1 MINEGVRGFMI
12 NMENYNVDEIK
23 KEMESINKVKK
34 TRKVKNLEKNDENGK
49 EKDKKKEKKLKET
62 NKKNSKSKRAKKAE
76 LENDLFSESIFDS
89 NVLNESLEDLKDV
102 ELVMLAKKGNAKAIS
117 ILINKYKNFVRSR
130 SKSYFIVGADKEDII
145 QEGLIGL
152 FKAIRDYNP
161 DKKTSFRAFAELC
174 IMRQIITAIKTATRQ
189 KHLPLN
195 SYVSLN
201 KPIFEDNGERVM
213 ADVIASTRTCNP
225 EEIYIA
231 LELTKSIK
239 EKMKKYLSGLESS
252 VLAEYL
258 KGLSYYEVAKNIGKH
273 IKSVDNALQRIKR
286 KIQETIKEA
295 YGI

>member
-1 MINEGVRGFMI
+1 MINIEQYDI
-12 NMENYNVDEIK
+12 NQDEIK
-23 KEMESINKVKK
+23 KEMDNIQKK
-34 TRKVKNLEKNDENGK
+34 S
-49 EKDKKKEKKLKET
+49 KKARVAKKLKE
-62 NKKNSKSKRAKKAE
+62 NKNSKKGKIEEDKKSLE
-76 LENDLFSESIFDS
+76 LEKRTKTKLSKKNKKEEEGVFSGSIFDS
-89 NVLNESLEDLKDV
+89 GLLNQSLDELKDI
-102 ELVMLAKKGNAKAIS
+102 ELVMLAKKGNTKAIS

-130 SKSYFIVGADKEDII
+130 SKSYFIVGADKEDIV

-225 EEIYIA
+225 EEIYVA

-239 EKMKKYLSGLESS
+239 EKIKKYLSGLESK

>member
-1 MINEGVRGFMI
+1 MINIEQYDI
-12 NMENYNVDEIK
+12 NQDEIK
-23 KEMESINKVKK
+23 KEMDNIQKK
-34 TRKVKNLEKNDENGK
+34 S
-49 EKDKKKEKKLKET
+49 KKARVAKKLKE
-62 NKKNSKSKRAKKAE
+62 NKNSKKGKIEEDKKSLE
-76 LENDLFSESIFDS
+76 LEKRTKTKLSKKNKKEEEGVFSGSIFDS
-89 NVLNESLEDLKDV
+89 GLLNQSLDELKDI
-102 ELVMLAKKGNAKAIS
+102 ELVMLAKKGNTKAIS

-130 SKSYFIVGADKEDII
+130 SKSYFIVGADKEDIV

-225 EEIYIA
+225 EEIYVA

-239 EKMKKYLSGLESS
+239 EKMKKYLSGLESK

>member
-1 MINEGVRGFMI
+1 MINIEQYDI
-12 NMENYNVDEIK
+12 NQDEIK
-23 KEMESINKVKK
+23 KEMDNIQKK
-34 TRKVKNLEKNDENGK
+34 S
-49 EKDKKKEKKLKET
+49 KKARVAKKLKE
-62 NKKNSKSKRAKKAE
+62 NKNSKKGKIEEDKKSLE
-76 LENDLFSESIFDS
+76 LEKRTKTKLSKKNKKEEEGVFSGSIFDS
-89 NVLNESLEDLKDV
+89 GLLNQSLDELKDI
-102 ELVMLAKKGNAKAIS
+102 ELVMLAKKGNTKAIS

-130 SKSYFIVGADKEDII
+130 SKSYFIVGADKEDIV

-225 EEIYIA
+225 EEIYVA

-239 EKMKKYLSGLESS
+239 EKMKKYLSGLESK
-252 VLAEYL
+252 VLVEYL

>member
-1 MINEGVRGFMI
+1 MINT
-12 NMENYNVDEIK
+12 ENYNIDEIK
-23 KEMESINKVKK
+23 KEMEGINKVKK
-34 TRKVKNLEKNDENGK
+34 TRKVKNSEKNEESGN
-49 EKDKKKEKKLKET
+49 ERAKEKKRETKEIDRKDSR
-62 NKKNSKSKRAKKAE
+62 NKRAKKSE

-89 NVLNESLEDLKDV
+89 NVLNESLEDLKDI
-102 ELVMLAKKGNAKAIS
+102 ELVMLAKKGNPKAIS

-201 KPIFEDNGERVM
+201 KPIFEDNGERIM

-239 EKMKKYLSGLESS
+239 EKMKKYLSSLESS

>member
-1 MINEGVRGFMI
+1 MINAV
-12 NMENYNVDEIK
+12 NYNIYEIK
-23 KEMESINKVKK
+23 EEMESINEVKK
-34 TRKVKNLEKNDENGK
+34 TSVSKKLTKNDGDTK
-49 EKDKKKEKKLKET
+49 EESKKKEKKIKKT
-62 NKKNSKSKRAKKAE
+62 DKKDSKIKVNKKNKLKDDIFE
-76 LENDLFSESIFDS
+76 ESIFNS
-89 NVLNESLEDLKDV
+89 NILNESLEDLKDI
-102 ELVMLAKKGNAKAIS
+102 ELVMLAKRGNTKAVS

-130 SKSYFIVGADKEDII
+130 SKSYFIVGADKEDIV

-152 FKAIRDYNP
+152 FKAIRDFNP

-201 KPIFEDNGERVM
+201 KPIFEDNGERIM
-213 ADVIASTRTCNP
+213 ADVISSTRTCNP
-225 EEIYIA
+225 EEIYVA

-239 EKMKKYLSGLESS
+239 EKMKKYLSGLESK

>member
-1 MINEGVRGFMI
+1 MVNLYEEVDNDSIELKEEVK
-12 NMENYNVDEIK
+12 NVFKETIRKNK
-23 KEMESINKVKK
+23 KNDSKGKKKVKK
-34 TRKVKNLEKNDENGK
+34 TDKRISK
-49 EKDKKKEKKLKET
+49 EEDIFK
-62 NKKNSKSKRAKKAE
+62 
-76 LENDLFSESIFDS
+76 ESIFDNNLS
-89 NVLNESLEDLKDV
+89 DQKLEDLKDV
-102 ELVMLAKKGNAKAIS
+102 ELVMLAKQGNAKAIS
-117 ILINKYKNFVRSR
+117 ILISKYKNFVRSR

-161 DKKTSFRAFAELC
+161 EKKTSFRAFAELC

-195 SYVSLN
+195 SYISLN
-201 KPIFEDNGERVM
+201 KPIFEDNGERIM
-213 ADVIASTRTCNP
+213 ADVIASTRACNP

-231 LELTKSIK
+231 LELTKNIK
-239 EKMKKYLSGLESS
+239 EKMKKYLSSLESR

-295 YGI
+295 YGM

>member
-1 MINEGVRGFMI
+1 MINT
-12 NMENYNVDEIK
+12 ENYNIAEIK
-23 KEMESINKVKK
+23 NEIEGISSK
-34 TRKVKNLEKNDENGK
+34 TRKT
-49 EKDKKKEKKLKET
+49 KKKSSENEKSNENKKTKLEGKNIKNNDKSEKKV
-62 NKKNSKSKRAKKAE
+62 SKSKNLKIDKSQ
-76 LENDLFSESIFDS
+76 NDIFSESIFDS
-89 NVLNESLEDLKDV
+89 SVLNESLDDLKDI

-130 SKSYFIVGADKEDII
+130 SKSYFIVGADKEDIV

-152 FKAIRDYNP
+152 FKAIRDFNP

-225 EEIYIA
+225 EEIYVA

-239 EKMKKYLSGLESS
+239 EKMKKYLSALESK

>member
-1 MINEGVRGFMI
+1 MINIEQYDI
-12 NMENYNVDEIK
+12 NQNEIK
-23 KEMESINKVKK
+23 NEMDNILKKSKKIKK
-34 TRKVKNLEKNDENGK
+34 TKKESKNS
-49 EKDKKKEKKLKET
+49 KKEKILEMDKKNKT
-62 NKKNSKSKRAKKAE
+62 KVSKKNKKIE
-76 LENDLFSESIFDS
+76 DDVFSGGVFD
-89 NVLNESLEDLKDV
+89 NGLLNESLEELKDT
-102 ELVMLAKKGNAKAIS
+102 ELVMLAKKGNSKAVS
-117 ILINKYKNFVRSR
+117 ILISKYKNFVRSR

-213 ADVIASTRTCNP
+213 ADVIASTRSCNP
-225 EEIYIA
+225 EEIYVA

-239 EKMKKYLSGLESS
+239 EKMKKYLSGLESK

>member
-1 MINEGVRGFMI
+1 M
-12 NMENYNVDEIK
+12 
-23 KEMESINKVKK
+23 
-34 TRKVKNLEKNDENGK
+34 
-49 EKDKKKEKKLKET
+49 
-62 NKKNSKSKRAKKAE
+62 
-76 LENDLFSESIFDS
+76 FDS
-89 NVLNESLEDLKDV
+89 SVLNESLDDLKDI

-130 SKSYFIVGADKEDII
+130 SKSYFIVGADKEDIV

-152 FKAIRDYNP
+152 FKAIRDFNP

-225 EEIYIA
+225 EEIYVA

-239 EKMKKYLSGLESS
+239 EKMKKYLSALESK

>member
-1 MINEGVRGFMI
+1 MINIEQYDI
-12 NMENYNVDEIK
+12 NQDEIK
-23 KEMESINKVKK
+23 KEMDNILKK
-34 TRKVKNLEKNDENGK
+34 S
-49 EKDKKKEKKLKET
+49 KKLKESKKINE
-62 NKKNSKSKRAKKAE
+62 NKKSKKEKIEKKNKEILKVKEGHKTKVSKKNKN
-76 LENDLFSESIFDS
+76 LYSDIFSGGIFDS
-89 NVLNESLEDLKDV
+89 GLLNQSLDELKDI
-102 ELVMLAKKGNAKAIS
+102 ELVMLAKKGNTKAIS

-130 SKSYFIVGADKEDII
+130 SKSYFIVGADKEDIV

-225 EEIYIA
+225 EEIYVA

-239 EKMKKYLSGLESS
+239 EKMKKYLSGLESK

>member
-1 MINEGVRGFMI
+1 MINAV
-12 NMENYNVDEIK
+12 NYNIYEIK
-23 KEMESINKVKK
+23 EEMESINKVKK
-34 TRKVKNLEKNDENGK
+34 TSVSKKLTKNDGDSK
-49 EKDKKKEKKLKET
+49 EESKKKEKKIKKT
-62 NKKNSKSKRAKKAE
+62 DKKDSKIKVNKKNKLKDDIFE
-76 LENDLFSESIFDS
+76 ESIFNS
-89 NVLNESLEDLKDV
+89 NILNESLEDLKDI
-102 ELVMLAKKGNAKAIS
+102 ELVMLAKRGNTKAVS

-130 SKSYFIVGADKEDII
+130 SKSYFIVGADKEDIV

-152 FKAIRDYNP
+152 FKAIRDFNP

-201 KPIFEDNGERVM
+201 KPIFEDNGERIM

-225 EEIYIA
+225 EEIYVA

-239 EKMKKYLSGLESS
+239 EKMKKYLSGLESK

>member
-1 MINEGVRGFMI
+1 MINIEQYDI
-12 NMENYNVDEIK
+12 NQDEIK
-23 KEMESINKVKK
+23 KEMDNILKKSKKIKASKGVRKNK
-34 TRKVKNLEKNDENGK
+34 RS
-49 EKDKKKEKKLKET
+49 KKEKIEQE
-62 NKKNSKSKRAKKAE
+62 NKKNKNI
-76 LENDLFSESIFDS
+76 ENDIFSKGIFDS
-89 NVLNESLEDLKDV
+89 GLLNQSLDELKDI
-102 ELVMLAKKGNAKAIS
+102 ELVMLAKKGNPKAIS

-130 SKSYFIVGADKEDII
+130 SKSYFIVGADKEDIV

-201 KPIFEDNGERVM
+201 KPIFEDNGERIM
-213 ADVIASTRTCNP
+213 ADVIASTRSCNP
-225 EEIYIA
+225 EEIYVA

-239 EKMKKYLSGLESS
+239 EKMKKYLSGLESK

>member
-1 MINEGVRGFMI
+1 MINIEQYDI
-12 NMENYNVDEIK
+12 NQDEIK
-23 KEMESINKVKK
+23 KEMDNILKK
-34 TRKVKNLEKNDENGK
+34 S
-49 EKDKKKEKKLKET
+49 KKLKESKKINE
-62 NKKNSKSKRAKKAE
+62 NKKSKKEKIEKKNKEILKVKEGHKTKVSKKNKN
-76 LENDLFSESIFDS
+76 LDSDIFSGSIFDS
-89 NVLNESLEDLKDV
+89 GLLNQSLDELKDI
-102 ELVMLAKKGNAKAIS
+102 ELVMLAKKGNTKAIS

-130 SKSYFIVGADKEDII
+130 SKSYFIVGADKEDIV

-225 EEIYIA
+225 EEIYVA

-239 EKMKKYLSGLESS
+239 EKMKKYLSGLESK